1 MGIQVFSSSVG
12 FVGFCFFWV
21 SRLVNY
27 CTSFDQSLP
36 FEVLRLVFLCL
47 SANKNDNMNL
57 GIFKLSNSQDARS
70 VAFFLHPSF
79 VAPGNG
85 CIMLM
90 MPYISLITG
99 ALFQVT
105 LMKQSKDF
113 SGLKGKKHVVF
124 FVEQSFS
131 MVGGIEDRK
140 RILSWSQVMLIFFFG
155 AWRCFSPKT
164 QLVLTRCAKKLV
176 AKGVIILTHGL
187 LNW

>member
-140 RILSWSQVMLIFFFG
+140 RILSWSQVMLIFFLG
-155 AWRCFSPKT
+155 HG
-164 QLVLTRCAKKLV
+164 
-176 AKGVIILTHGL
+176 GVFHQK
-187 LNW
+187 LNWYLQDVPKNLLQKEL